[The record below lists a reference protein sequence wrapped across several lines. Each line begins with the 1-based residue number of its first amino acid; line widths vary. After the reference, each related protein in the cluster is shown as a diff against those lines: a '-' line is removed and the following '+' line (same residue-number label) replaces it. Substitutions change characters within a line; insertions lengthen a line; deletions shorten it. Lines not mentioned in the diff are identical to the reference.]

1 MKRFLSLILSF
12 VIVLSAIPFSALLA
26 NAESA
31 EMTITPSR
39 YGAWENWIN
48 SPNIVGD
55 YDAVTQLLL
64 EATDASGNPLVLPA
78 AGTAGDADNEAPLCK
93 GSCQR
98 S

>member
-1 MKRFLSLILSF
+1 MKRLLSLILSF

-31 EMTITPSR
+31 EMTVTPSR

-78 AGTAGDADNEAPLCK
+78 DAQWSLTISWSGGPK
-93 GSCQR
+93 PSK
-98 S
+98 